1 MATII
6 SFLRLIIPFSAQNSP
21 ARETA
26 HSRIRRTQ
34 VLCGKPMWRGQKP
47 TIRSVVALPHDAAS
61 FDEVR
66 CTFIQV
72 FDAVE

>member
-1 MATII
+1 MTTII
-6 SFLRLIIPFSAQNSP
+6 SFLRLIIPSSAQNSP

-26 HSRIRRTQ
+26 HSRLWKAQ
-34 VLCGKPMWRGQKP
+34 VLCGKPMWRVQKP

-72 FDAVE
+72 FDTVE